1 MASSVAASKILDER
15 EEKLSTL
22 TKPKLHIAGFDFSE
36 LAKLFL
42 KDEANSG
49 RGEDPRSV
57 GGAGPPPPSPTPGG
71 SAPRPP
77 HPSGISGAP
86 PPPPPAPEGRQGK
99 GLRVGNLSWGGL
111 RKFWITKMM
120 TCFASKNELC
130 HKREKLQIYSSY
142 SC

>member
-57 GGAGPPPPSPTPGG
+57 GGAGPPPP
-71 SAPRPP
+71 
-77 HPSGISGAP
+77 
-86 PPPPPAPEGRQGK
+86 PPAPEREARQGSQSGK
-99 GLRVGNLSWGGL
+99 PILGWFEKVLDNEDDDMLCI
-111 RKFWITKMM
+111 KKWIMPQEGKAPNI
-120 TCFASKNELC
+120 FFK
-130 HKREKLQIYSSY
+130 
-142 SC
+142 

>member
-1 MASSVAASKILDER
+1 MASRVAASKILDER

-86 PPPPPAPEGRQGK
+86 PPPPPAPEREARQGSQSGK
-99 GLRVGNLSWGGL
+99 PILGWFEKVLDN
-111 RKFWITKMM
+111 KDDDM
-120 TCFASKNELC
+120 LC
-130 HKREKLQIYSSY
+130 IEK
-142 SC
+142 

>member
-57 GGAGPPPPSPTPGG
+57 GGAGPPPPPGG
-71 SAPRPP
+71 S
-77 HPSGISGAP
+77 
-86 PPPPPAPEGRQGK
+86 PPPPPAPEREARQGSQSGK
-99 GLRVGNLSWGGL
+99 PILGWFEKVLD
-111 RKFWITKMM
+111 
-120 TCFASKNELC
+120 NEDDDMLC
-130 HKREKLQIYSSY
+130 IKK
-142 SC
+142 